1 MIFIQLK
8 MLSHIMCRSIIPN
21 FIQIRQS
28 VESTD
33 KLIYTPKLDMSST
46 APILTELNT
55 LKICLVDISTK
66 LIS

>member
-1 MIFIQLK
+1 
-8 MLSHIMCRSIIPN
+8 MCRSIIPN